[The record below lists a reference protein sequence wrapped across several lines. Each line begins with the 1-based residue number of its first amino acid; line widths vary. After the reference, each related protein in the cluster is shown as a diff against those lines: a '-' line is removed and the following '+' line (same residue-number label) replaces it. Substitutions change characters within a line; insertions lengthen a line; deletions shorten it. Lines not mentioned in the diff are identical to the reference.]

1 MSLAGQ
7 ILIAGV
13 GNVLLSDDGIGVH
26 AIRKLQEQPIPGV
39 VMADI
44 GTAILHGLHFL
55 ESAERVLVIDA
66 AKGGQP
72 PGTIYLFDKGGQP
85 PGTIYLF
92 DSAQRTEL
100 KAPASIHALGLREAA
115 GFLMSGGTPPKFTV
129 LGVEPGSMDYG
140 MNLSVSV
147 QAALPRVIALAR
159 QTVAGWREA
168 ELAQAKT
175 VRIEA

>member
-1 MSLAGQ
+1 MFLAGQ

-13 GNVLLSDDGIGVH
+13 GNELLSDDGIGVH
-26 AIRKLQEQPIPGV
+26 AVRKLQEQPIPGV

-66 AKGGQP
+66 A
-72 PGTIYLFDKGGQP
+72 KGGQP